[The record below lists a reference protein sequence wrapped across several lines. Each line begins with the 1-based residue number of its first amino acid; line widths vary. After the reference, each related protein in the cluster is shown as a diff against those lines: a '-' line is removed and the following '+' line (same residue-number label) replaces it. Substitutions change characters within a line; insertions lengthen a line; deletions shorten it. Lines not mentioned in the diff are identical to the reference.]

1 MTIYEDT
8 NSKPLLDLLD
18 RIDSGDMLLP
28 DFQRNFVWEPS
39 ATQALIV
46 SIANNYPAGSILR
59 VRDRQR
65 AFSSR
70 EFEGAPAARTDHTFL
85 VLDGQQRLTS
95 LYQAFYGVGDHR
107 YYLDMRGLI
116 DGNDFEDSIHYL
128 RHNKSAVARRA
139 EFTFQAQELIVPLAV
154 LHRGSTGF
162 SRWSAQVA
170 RTRQGEERDRLEDQL
185 HEIEEKWINR
195 IDQYVFPVVTL
206 SAETEPAA
214 LCTIFET
221 LNRTGVKL
229 SVFELLTARFWSHD
243 LRLRDLWE
251 QARAEHPL
259 ISRFDVDPYYL
270 LMAIALAG
278 GQARSCKRGDVLN
291 LTADTV
297 IHWWPRVVKAM
308 DRALT
313 ILVDDCWVLQPR
325 WLPYA
330 TMLPPMAAALACVDD
345 TRGAAVGAQ
354 REQIRRWF
362 WCSVFSQAYE
372 NAPNTQSTR
381 DVNELI
387 AWFQDPQ
394 AQPPETVRSFRFNPN
409 HLREVTPRQRSLYR
423 ATICLMLASGN
434 APLDFHTRAVLNHQ
448 LLDSSGIDD
457 HHIFPD
463 KFLADRG
470 LESRQ
475 RDIVL
480 NRCLIDRSTN
490 QHISCL
496 APSTYM
502 AELRDQ
508 PDFPMKLVLQSHL
521 IPCEPES
528 GLWADNFDTFQA
540 QRQELIASAISK
552 ATTGVV
558 AELAN

>member
-8 NSKPLLDLLD
+8 NPKRLLDLLALVEA
-18 RIDSGDMLLP
+18 GDMVLP
-28 DFQRNFVWEPS
+28 DFQRDFVWEPS

-46 SIANNYPAGSILR
+46 SIANSYPAGSILR
-59 VRDRQR
+59 VRDRERVFSAR
-65 AFSSR
+65 A
-70 EFEGAPAARTDHTFL
+70 FEGAPAASEHHTFL

-95 LYQAFYGVGDHR
+95 LYQAFYGKGDHR
-107 YYLDMRGLI
+107 YYLSIQKLM
-116 DGNDFEDSIHYL
+116 DGEDFEDAISYL
-128 RHNKSAVARRA
+128 RITRSALRVREELSYQA
-139 EFTFQAQELIVPLAV
+139 EHLVLPLAV
-154 LHRGSTGF
+154 LRGGTGAYLD
-162 SRWSAQVA
+162 WMLMVVA
-170 RTRQGEERDRLEDQL
+170 TRPAEERDQL
-185 HEIEEKWINR
+185 QQQLLKIRGDWIDAFER
-195 IDQYVFPVVTL
+195 YDFPVVTL

-251 QARAEHPL
+251 QVRAEHPL

-297 IHWWPRVVKAM
+297 IHWWPRVVKAIN
-308 DRALT
+308 RALT

-325 WLPYA
+325 WMPYA

-345 TRGAAVGAQ
+345 TRGAAIGAQ

-372 NAPNTQSTR
+372 NAANTQSTR

-387 AWFQDPQ
+387 AWFQDLQ
-394 AQPPETVRSFRFNPN
+394 AQPPETVRSFRFNPD

-457 HHIFPD
+457 HHIFPAHYLD
-463 KFLADRG
+463 ERG
-470 LESRQ
+470 DVEPRQ
-475 RDIVL
+475 RDCVL
-480 NRCLIDRSTN
+480 NRCLIDRETN
-490 QHISCL
+490 QRISWQ
-496 APSTYM
+496 APSLYM
-502 AELRDQ
+502 EQMRNENH
-508 PDFPMKLVLQSHL
+508 FPLQEVLKSHL
-521 IPCEPES
+521 IPHGS
-528 GLWADNFDTFQA
+528 DAAQWNDDFQCFLS
-540 QRQELIASAISK
+540 QRLILLAAAISG
-552 ATTGVV
+552 AT
-558 AELAN
+558 APL